1 MMRRCLLGVF
11 FAVAIVPAASSAD
24 SVSLPA
30 VQDNSIVMVDG
41 EWSVNAGG
49 ASRLRIKGNQHMV
62 AMAFGL
68 SGLRGKRVTAATLV
82 CHAAAETIQGV
93 TISTIAAPWDEM
105 RSTGLTAGLP
115 GAEGWGYAGARF
127 PAVAGGNAATLVH
140 QVETLPQDGVYRWAV
155 PPDMVHAMATG
166 VAFGLALHEHDADYG
181 RNPTIFSRE
190 QSGKQPVLI
199 VEVDDRQTEVPLPV
213 VEGRLLPSD
222 GRSAKLILR
231 APPQGFAY
239 DVTVDGVRLPP
250 HNVPLVVPSTEQTI
264 HLRDLPAAV
273 TRPGQHE
280 VRVVTLGRIG
290 QRSEPFVIRGELFDE
305 EPVVVPAVRLPSARE
320 AGIEGLAVIPVTD
333 KYDLQGQP
341 VGVLP
346 AEYRLHNAIFN
357 GREIRLTAA
366 AGEVLGF
373 QVLLRGTGDVAVT
386 CDLDRLAWRTD
397 LFQARYVPAEG
408 RQIPDP
414 LVPCPA
420 TLPLSTDTD
429 QAVFVDVYVP
439 FDAPPG
445 EVTGVLSV
453 SDGRTVP
460 IRLTV
465 LPVALP
471 RKASFLCEMNSY
483 GLPERVDDFYA
494 LQQVAYDHR
503 VHANILYY
511 SHHTAAPGARKTN
524 LDMRLRSGRR
534 MDNRRYDAIEP
545 AATTAFWDDFVEA
558 FGPYL
563 DGSCFRDGHRGAI
576 PAPGFYLS
584 FHESW
589 PLNCRAFF
597 NGDPDAYRAFAE
609 SPPYAQTYVNVLK
622 DFVRVAEANGWSET
636 GFQVYFNNK
645 GSLAEESKAPWILD
659 EPTSYWD
666 YRALQFYGELTDQG
680 RQGGDGVQV
689 DYRIDISRPE
699 YCRGQLAGRSDL
711 WVVSSSA
718 FQHYRRLV
726 TDRMDRDNLSVWV
739 YGTTNP
745 VHETNRQSLAWAV
758 DAWRHGALGLVPWQT
773 VDKTGRAL
781 TTADQLGLFIFDATA
796 DGETVIRHSA
806 RLKAYREAEQL
817 VELLALVQEKQAW
830 TRSQMQSFIA
840 QAVTLSGDV
849 RKADEADAGTS
860 LYDAEQLVSLDA
872 LRQAAIEVLLTR

>member
-1 MMRRCLLGVF
+1 MMRYVMGMLW
-11 FAVAIVPAASSAD
+11 AVALVPAFSAAD
-24 SVSLPA
+24 TVCLPA

-62 AMAFGL
+62 AMAFDL
-68 SGLRGKRVTAATLV
+68 AALRGNRVTAATLV
-82 CHAAAETIQGV
+82 CHAAAETIQGI
-93 TISTIAAPWDEM
+93 TISTIAAPWDEV
-105 RSTGLTAGLP
+105 RSTGLTAGRP
-115 GAEGWGYAGARF
+115 GIEGWGYAGARF
-127 PAVAGGNAATLVH
+127 PAVAGGNAETLVH
-140 QVETLPQDGVYRWAV
+140 QVETLPEDGVYRWEV

-199 VEVDDRQTEVPLPV
+199 VEVDDRQTETPGPA
-213 VEGRLLPSD
+213 VEGRLVGGD

-239 DVTVDGVRLPP
+239 EVTVDGVCVPQ
-250 HNVPLVVPSTEQTI
+250 HNVPLVVPGTEQTI
-264 HLRDLPAAV
+264 HLRDLPAAI

-280 VRVVTLGRIG
+280 VRVVTLSRSGE
-290 QRSEPFVIRGELFDE
+290 RSEPVVLRGDLFGE
-305 EPVVVPAVRLPSARE
+305 EPVTVPAVRPPSAAE
-320 AGIEGLAVIPVTD
+320 PAIEGLSVIPVTD
-333 KYDLQGQP
+333 KYDLQGRP
-341 VGVLP
+341 VGALP
-346 AEYRLHNAIFN
+346 AGYRSSNAIFD
-357 GREIRLTAA
+357 GRQIRLTAA

-373 QVLLRGTGDVAVT
+373 QVLLRGQGGVAVA
-386 CDLDRLAWRTD
+386 CDLDRVGWRTD

-420 TLPLSTDTD
+420 TLPLSIDKD

-439 FDAPPG
+439 FDATPG
-445 EVTGVLSV
+445 EVAGALTV

-460 IRLTV
+460 IRVTV
-465 LPVALP
+465 LPIALP
-471 RKASFLCEMNSY
+471 RKATFLCEMNSY
-483 GLPERVDDFYA
+483 GLPDRVDDFYA

-545 AATTAFWDDFVEA
+545 GATTAFWDDFVEA

-563 DGSCFRDGHRGAI
+563 DGSCFREGHRGAI
-576 PAPGFYLS
+576 PAPGFYLA

-597 NGDPDAYRAFAE
+597 NGDPDAYRAVAQN
-609 SPPYAQTYVNVLK
+609 PRYARTYVNVLR
-622 DFVRVAEANGWSET
+622 DFVRVAKANGWSET

-645 GSLAEESKAPWILD
+645 GSLTEESKSPWILD
-659 EPTSYWD
+659 EPTSFWD
-666 YRALQFYGELTDQG
+666 YHALQFYGELTDQG
-680 RQGGDGVQV
+680 RQGSDGVQV

-699 YCRGQLAGRSDL
+699 YCRGQLNGRSDL

-745 VHETNRQSLAWAV
+745 VHETNRQVLAWAV
-758 DAWRHGALGLVPWQT
+758 DAWRHGAEGLVPWQT
-773 VDKTGRAL
+773 VDKTGQAL
-781 TTADQLGLFIFDATA
+781 TTADQLGLVIFDTA
-796 DGETVIRHSA
+796 PDGQTAIRHST

-817 VELLALVQEKQAW
+817 VEMLVLVQQQQGW
-830 TRSQMQSFIA
+830 SRSQMRAFVE

-849 RKADEADAGTS
+849 RKANDADAGTS
-860 LYDAEQLVSLDA
+860 LYEPAHLVGLDA
-872 LRQAAIEVLLTR
+872 LRQAAIEVLLAR